1 MTRRRWQAACIL
13 LPACLVGC
21 GAARP
26 TYDYQTEQTRAV
38 YRVGPGD
45 VLKINVWRNEQ
56 MSQQVTVRPDGA
68 VTMPL
73 IGDVPVAG
81 KGVDDIAQS
90 MVEQAKR
97 YFTEPLSIT
106 VQVAEIKSYRLYVLG
121 EVQKPGEFA
130 PTVQVN
136 VLQALALAGGFSRFA
151 SPDDIMVIRND
162 GRGTR
167 RIPFVYTQVVR
178 SGDLREN
185 IVLQTGDTVVV
196 P

>member
-1 MTRRRWQAACIL
+1 MTGRTWWGVAAIAS
-13 LPACLVGC
+13 ACLVGC

-26 TYDYQTEQTRAV
+26 NYDYKTEQIQTV

-45 VLKINVWRNEQ
+45 SLKINVWRNEQ
-56 MSQQVTVRPDGA
+56 LSQQVTVRPDGA

-73 IGDVPVAG
+73 IGDVTVAG
-81 KGVDDIAQS
+81 KGAEEIAQGI
-90 MVEQAKR
+90 VEQAKR
-97 YFTEPLSIT
+97 YFTEPLSVT

-121 EVQKPGEFA
+121 EVQKPGEYA
-130 PTVQVN
+130 PTSQVN
-136 VLQALALAGGFSRFA
+136 VLQALALAGGFSRYA
-151 SPDDIMVIRND
+151 SPDNIMVIRYD
-162 GRGTR
+162 ARGTR